1 MRSQSLR
8 GQLTDAVIW
17 EAFVEQPHVAH
28 TVITASINPKTGS
41 SGSVSLTWTVS
52 RCFSM
57 LYINQYLLNL
67 KQGRRVERH
76 GRRFHLSAW
85 AGLNSDCYS
94 RSGTVCLLLSWM
106 K

>member
-1 MRSQSLR
+1 MQSQSLR

-17 EAFVEQPHVAH
+17 EAFVEQQHVAH

-57 LYINQYLLNL
+57 PYVNPPVS
-67 KQGRRVERH
+67 VEPKTRPK
-76 GRRFHLSAW
+76 G
-85 AGLNSDCYS
+85 
-94 RSGTVCLLLSWM
+94 
-106 K
+106 